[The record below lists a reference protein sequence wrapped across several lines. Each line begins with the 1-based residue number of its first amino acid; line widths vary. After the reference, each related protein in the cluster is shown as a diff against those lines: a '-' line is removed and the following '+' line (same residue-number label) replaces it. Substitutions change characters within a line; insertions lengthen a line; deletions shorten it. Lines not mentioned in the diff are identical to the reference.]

1 MMEITNLNNIKE
13 NKNNSLKYLNGLL
26 KEKEKKN
33 FDESKIIT
41 ENSDSEEKLE
51 YFSE

>member
-1 MMEITNLNNIKE
+1 MMETTNLNNIKE

-26 KEKEKKN
+26 NEKEN
-33 FDESKIIT
+33 FDESKVMT
-41 ENSDSEEKLE
+41 EDSDTGETLE